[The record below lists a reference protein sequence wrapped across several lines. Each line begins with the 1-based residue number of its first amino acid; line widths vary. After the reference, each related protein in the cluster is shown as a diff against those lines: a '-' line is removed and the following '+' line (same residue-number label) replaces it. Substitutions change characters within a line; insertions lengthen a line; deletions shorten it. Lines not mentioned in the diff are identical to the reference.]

1 MPSIRYVMCLE
12 RRLVGLFDVAR
23 TSPFTASN
31 VHHIV
36 DLLLAP
42 HPETVVE
49 ALGAGILFAGRPQ
62 DTRIAPLLGEP
73 TDAVDELLADPR
85 PSARRP

>member
-1 MPSIRYVMCLE
+1 MPS
-12 RRLVGLFDVAR
+12 LVGLVE
-23 TSPFTASN
+23 ASAN
-31 VHHIV
+31 LDTVSDVHHVV
-36 DLLLAP
+36 DFLLASYSEP
-42 HPETVVE
+42 VVE

-62 DTRIAPLLGEP
+62 DTRIAPLLGKP